1 MNNSIVK
8 WVFLPVTIILI
19 VITLIGVSMLSTQ
32 SEQLEEADA
41 QISSLEAQLSTAVE
55 QISSLQNEIS
65 EVNSLA
71 SSVASLEATVQ
82 NLGGQ
87 TSTVTES
94 VNIADVVAEVKS
106 SVVAINT
113 TYTYT
118 LWGRYYYT
126 EEGAGSGWIIDDS
139 GIIVTNY
146 HVVDG
151 ADSISVTLDDGR
163 VCDVDTSTVYYD
175 EEADLAIFKID
186 ADNLQAAATGDST
199 QLRIGDWVVTLG
211 NSLDMGVSAK
221 EGIISQMNVS
231 IDVENQTLS
240 GLIETSAAINAG
252 NSGGILIN
260 MNGEVIGITNAK
272 VSSVGVEGMGYAI
285 NINDAMTVIEE
296 LIAEMAA
303 A

>member
-126 EEGAGSGWIIDDS
+126 EEGAGSGWIIDES

-260 MNGEVIGITNAK
+260 MNGEVVGITNAK

>member
-32 SEQLEEADA
+32 SEQLEEADT

-126 EEGAGSGWIIDDS
+126 EEGAGSGWIIDES

-260 MNGEVIGITNAK
+260 MNGEVVGITNAK

>member
-32 SEQLEEADA
+32 SEQLEEADT

-186 ADNLQAAATGDST
+186 ADNLQAAATGDSSK
-199 QLRIGDWVVTLG
+199 LRIGDWVVTLG

-260 MNGEVIGITNAK
+260 MNGEVVGITNAK

>member
-260 MNGEVIGITNAK
+260 MNGEVVGITNAK

>member
-32 SEQLEEADA
+32 SEQLEEADT

-260 MNGEVIGITNAK
+260 MNGEVVGITNAK